1 MNTKTFEQF
10 AAMTEVGLSNVEG
23 GSVEVV
29 GIVLGAAWAI
39 YSFGE
44 AAGRT
49 AYYVTHSK

>member
-1 MNTKTFEQF
+1 
-10 AAMTEVGLSNVEG
+10 MTSAELSNVEG

-29 GIVLGAAWAI
+29 GIVLGSAWAV

-44 AAGRT
+44 ATGRT

>member
-1 MNTKTFEQF
+1 MKNLEQF
-10 AAMTEVGLSNVEG
+10 DVMTSAELSTVEG
-23 GSVEVV
+23 GSVEAV